1 MRSGCVT
8 TPVDLRYKTK
18 SFHSRRFERLLSK
31 LWVIFRLRDHQSLI
45 EIDLEANSSG
55 FEDMNIVC
63 LDLEGV
69 LIPEIWIAFAEKTG
83 IEALKRTTRDEPCY
97 DTLMRYRLDILDK
110 EGFKLSDIE
119 EVIGT
124 LDPLSGAKEFVD
136 WVTSQTRLVI
146 LSDTFSQFAGPLM
159 AKLGNPTLFC
169 HDLVIDETGRIADYK
184 LRLPDHKRKA
194 VEAFRALNFDTIA
207 AGDSYND
214 LSMIDCADEG
224 LLFCPPDRLT
234 KERPELP
241 VARNH
246 PQLQAIIAA
255 KL

>member
-1 MRSGCVT
+1 M
-8 TPVDLRYKTK
+8 PRYEPLLLKPWL
-18 SFHSRRFERLLSK
+18 SFRPQDKQRR
-31 LWVIFRLRDHQSLI
+31 I
-45 EIDLEANSSG
+45 EIDLQIDSRGLEG
-55 FEDMNIVC
+55 MNIVC

-110 EGFKLSDIE
+110 EGFKLADIE

-124 LDPLSGAKEFVD
+124 LDPLPGAQEFVT

-224 LLFCPPDRLT
+224 LLFCPPERLT
-234 KERPELP
+234 EERPELQ

-246 PQLQAIIAA
+246 AELQAIIAA

>member
-1 MRSGCVT
+1 MPRSA
-8 TPVDLRYKTK
+8 P
-18 SFHSRRFERLLSK
+18 SLSK
-31 LWVIFRLRDHQSLI
+31 LWRSFRPQDKQHRI
-45 EIDLEANSSG
+45 EIDLQIDSRGLEG
-55 FEDMNIVC
+55 MNIIC

-110 EGFKLSDIE
+110 QGFKLADIE
-119 EVIGT
+119 AVIGT
-124 LDPLSGAKEFVD
+124 LDPLPGAQEFVK

-184 LRLPDHKRKA
+184 LRLPDHKRQA

-224 LLFCPPDRLT
+224 LLFCPPERLT
-234 KERPELP
+234 EERPELP

-246 PQLQAIIAA
+246 AELQAIIAA

>member
-1 MRSGCVT
+1 
-8 TPVDLRYKTK
+8 
-18 SFHSRRFERLLSK
+18 
-31 LWVIFRLRDHQSLI
+31 
-45 EIDLEANSSG
+45 
-55 FEDMNIVC
+55 MNIVC

-69 LIPEIWIAFAEKTG
+69 LIPEIWIAFAKKTG
-83 IEALKRTTRDEPCY
+83 IDALKRTTRDEPCY

-110 EGFKLSDIE
+110 EGFKLTDIQ

-124 LDPLSGAKEFVD
+124 LDPLPGAKEFVK
-136 WVTSQTRLVI
+136 WVTSETRLVI

-169 HDLVIDETGRIADYK
+169 HELVVDSDNRIADYK
-184 LRLPDHKRKA
+184 LRLQDHKRKA
-194 VEAFRALNFDTIA
+194 VEAFRLLNFDTVA

-214 LSMIDCADEG
+214 LTMIDSSDHG
-224 LLFCPPDRLT
+224 ILFCPPERLVQ
-234 KERPELP
+234 ERSDLP

-246 PQLQAIIAA
+246 DELKSIITE

>member
-1 MRSGCVT
+1 LK
-8 TPVDLRYKTK
+8 PWL
-18 SFHSRRFERLLSK
+18 SFRPQDKQRR
-31 LWVIFRLRDHQSLI
+31 I
-45 EIDLEANSSG
+45 EIDLQIDSRGLEG
-55 FEDMNIVC
+55 MNIVC

-110 EGFKLSDIE
+110 EGFKLADIE

-124 LDPLSGAKEFVD
+124 LDPLPGAQEFVT

-224 LLFCPPDRLT
+224 LLFCPPERLT
-234 KERPELP
+234 EERPELQ

-246 PQLQAIIAA
+246 AELQAIIAA